1 MKLGTCFNEDHK
13 SLMNP
18 ILKQKKLCH
27 VNEPKWL
34 RRLKV
39 IVILFITIIFF
50 KINFFVLKVPSC
62 TDEWSL
68 ACLKMF
74 LQFLFSFLFI
84 SKTLQL
90 NNLESRAA
98 MNAKISVFCI
108 CVKAIIYLLLCNL
121 HDCTFKSK
129 AICQWSYKNIS
140 KSAF

>member
-1 MKLGTCFNEDHK
+1 MIACLF
-13 SLMNP
+13 
-18 ILKQKKLCH
+18 QKYTENL
-27 VNEPKWL
+27 NTLEI
-34 RRLKV
+34 R
-39 IVILFITIIFF
+39 
-50 KINFFVLKVPSC
+50 NF
-62 TDEWSL
+62 
-68 ACLKMF
+68 LKMF

-129 AICQWSYKNIS
+129 AICQ
-140 KSAF
+140 